1 MSNRGFNPK
10 LLLDEIRVDVYRASG
25 PGGQHVN
32 KTNSAIRLTHLPT
45 GISAIAQDSP
55 SQFRNR
61 EIALQRLIDK
71 LTQHFHVAKKRI
83 ATRPGAGAKL
93 KRLEQKK
100 ARGHIKAARSKH
112 LPDE

>member
-1 MSNRGFNPK
+1 MSNQRFNRETV
-10 LLLDEIRVDVYRASG
+10 LDEIRVDVYRASG
-25 PGGQHVN
+25 PGGQHIN

-71 LTQHFHVAKKRI
+71 LTQYFHVAKKRI
-83 ATRPGAGAKL
+83 PTRPGAAAKL

-100 ARGHIKAARSKH
+100 ARGSIKAARSKR
-112 LPDE
+112 PPEE

>member
-1 MSNRGFNPK
+1 MSNQRLNRET
-10 LLLDEIRVDVYRASG
+10 LLDEIRVDVYRASG

-61 EIALQRLIDK
+61 QIALQRLVDK

-93 KRLEQKK
+93 KRLEKKK
-100 ARGHIKAARSKH
+100 ARGSIKAARSKR